1 MDTITLTTQMLKNLK
16 NKRVILASGS
26 PRRRELL
33 SGLGVT
39 FDIVTKEGVGES
51 YPDSLSAKDV
61 AEYIANEKADAY
73 ADDMEADDII
83 ITADTVVVA
92 GNRILGKPSDED
104 DARQMLHSLS
114 GQTHKV
120 ITGVCIMTRD
130 RRISFSVKTKVTMRQ
145 LSDEA
150 IDHYVR
156 TARPLDKAGAYGI
169 QEWIGLVGIDYIE
182 GSYQNVMGL
191 PTQRLFAEL
200 KSIDNGQ

>member
-1 MDTITLTTQMLKNLK
+1 MLENLR
-16 NKRVILASGS
+16 NRRVVLASGS

-39 FDIVTKEGVGES
+39 FDVVTKEGVGES

-73 ADDMEADDII
+73 ADDMGADDIV
-83 ITADTVVVA
+83 ITADTVVVC
-92 GNRILGKPSDED
+92 GNKILGKPANED
-104 DARQMLHSLS
+104 DARRMLRSLS

-120 ITGVCIMTRD
+120 ITGVCIMTRG
-130 RRISFSVKTKVTMRQ
+130 RRTSFSVKTKVTMRQ
-145 LSDEA
+145 LSDET
-150 IDHYVR
+150 IEHYVR

-200 KSIDNGQ
+200 KSIVD

>member
-1 MDTITLTTQMLKNLK
+1 MLENLK

-39 FDIVTKEGVGES
+39 FDVVTKEGVGES
-51 YPDSLSAKDV
+51 YPDNLSAKDV

-73 ADDMEADDII
+73 ADDMGADDII
-83 ITADTVVVA
+83 ITADTVVVS

-104 DARQMLHSLS
+104 DARQMLRSLS

-120 ITGVCIMTRD
+120 ITGVCIMTRG
-130 RRISFSVKTKVTMRQ
+130 RRTSFSVKTKVTMRQ
-145 LSDEA
+145 MDDKT

-156 TARPLDKAGAYGI
+156 TAHPLDKAGAYGI

-200 KSIDNGQ
+200 RTIDNCQLTIPGY

>member
-1 MDTITLTTQMLKNLK
+1 MLENLR
-16 NKRVILASGS
+16 NRRVVLASGS

-39 FDIVTKEGVGES
+39 FDVVTKEGVGES

-73 ADDMEADDII
+73 ADDMGADDIV
-83 ITADTVVVA
+83 ITADTVVVC
-92 GNRILGKPSDED
+92 GNKILGKPADED
-104 DARQMLHSLS
+104 DARRMLRSLS

-120 ITGVCIMTRD
+120 ITGVCIMTRG
-130 RRISFSVKTKVTMRQ
+130 RRTSFSVKTKVTMRQ
-145 LSDEA
+145 LSDET
-150 IDHYVR
+150 IEHYVR

-200 KSIDNGQ
+200 KSIVD

>member
-1 MDTITLTTQMLKNLK
+1 MLENLK

-39 FDIVTKEGVGES
+39 FDVVTKEGVGES
-51 YPDSLSAKDV
+51 YPDNLSAKDV

-73 ADDMEADDII
+73 ADDMGADDMGADDII
-83 ITADTVVVA
+83 ITADTVVVS

-104 DARQMLHSLS
+104 DARQMLRSLS

-120 ITGVCIMTRD
+120 ITGVCIMTRG
-130 RRISFSVKTKVTMRQ
+130 RRTSFSVKTKVTMRQ
-145 LSDEA
+145 MDDKT

-156 TARPLDKAGAYGI
+156 TAHPLDKAGAYGI

-200 KSIDNGQ
+200 RTIDS

>member
-1 MDTITLTTQMLKNLK
+1 MLENLK

-39 FDIVTKEGVGES
+39 FDVVTKEGVGES
-51 YPDSLSAKDV
+51 YPDNLSAKDV

-73 ADDMEADDII
+73 ADDMGDDDIV

-104 DARQMLHSLS
+104 DARQMLRSLS

-120 ITGVCIMTRD
+120 ITGVCIMARG
-130 RRISFSVKTKVTMRQ
+130 RRTSFSVKTKVTMRQ
-145 LSDEA
+145 MDDKT

-191 PTQRLFAEL
+191 PTQRVFAEL
-200 KSIDNGQ
+200 KTIDN

>member
-1 MDTITLTTQMLKNLK
+1 MLKNLK

-39 FDIVTKEGVGES
+39 FDVVTKEGVGES

-83 ITADTVVVA
+83 ITADTVVIA

-145 LSDEA
+145 LSDET